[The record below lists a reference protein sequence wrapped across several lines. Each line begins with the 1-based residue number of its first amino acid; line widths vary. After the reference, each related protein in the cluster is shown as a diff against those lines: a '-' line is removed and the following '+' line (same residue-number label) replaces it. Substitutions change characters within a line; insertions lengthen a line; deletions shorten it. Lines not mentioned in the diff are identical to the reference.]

1 MNNMSRFER
10 IWNYCQGRVVF
21 FWLLKRQCLAYKKM
35 FGFLSVFGD
44 PGPLLNGDGCIK
56 YPDMPSELGIRKA
69 RSKNSKPRTGLGVGL

>member
-1 MNNMSRFER
+1 MELLSGE
-10 IWNYCQGRVVF
+10 GRF

-56 YPDMPSELGIRKA
+56 YPDMSSDLGIFEKFDRKIQNRA
-69 RSKNSKPRTGLGVGL
+69 LGWMSGTRKWLPVT